1 MALVLNGNG
10 TITGLAVGGVPD
22 GSITSANIASGTLT
36 AGKFATSPTRNNIV
50 KVQHFTDNTRTNL
63 SANSSDNILWSFT
76 YSKVTSTNDVICL
89 FNLPFEGSAGST
101 ACFTYMKMIH
111 NASSTEERDN
121 GAYGHYYNGYEAYPC
136 LGIAHFTAS
145 NGTGNYTMRI
155 GWDCT
160 GSSPCKPGA
169 NYCPQE
175 SAGDDTR
182 LGNSMA
188 TCTVI
193 EYTPA

>member
-10 TITGLAVGGVPD
+10 TITGLAVGGIPD

-36 AGKFATSPTRNNIV
+36 SGKFTTDPSRNNIV

-63 SANSSDNILWSFT
+63 TNSSADVILWSFT
-76 YSKVTSTNDVICL
+76 YSKVTSTNDVVCL
-89 FNLPFEGSAGST
+89 FNLPFEGPAGSS
-101 ACFTYMKMIH
+101 ACKTYMKMIH
-111 NASSTEERDN
+111 DATSTEERHD
-121 GAYGHYYNGYEAYPC
+121 GAYGYNYCSTEAYPC
-136 LGIAHFTAS
+136 IGIGHFTAS

-155 GWDCT
+155 GWDNST
-160 GSSPCKPGA
+160 SSVGKPAA
-169 NYCPQE
+169 NYCPQQ
-175 SAGDDTR
+175 SSGDDGR
-182 LGNSMA
+182 IGNTVA